1 MVLSPTPPIKFIK
14 YALTHALIYTCPP
27 LSTITIFTQAAAERL
42 ISQQD
47 NPQLQELRVGKTMIL
62 YRSGQ
67 HKILDLKLSVVQEK
81 KCITLQVGKEKIK
94 ENWLKRWHNS
104 ALPKA
109 VAGNLSEDR
118 HHQTVE
124 GICLTLVRPADGP

>member
-1 MVLSPTPPIKFIK
+1 M
-14 YALTHALIYTCPP
+14 
-27 LSTITIFTQAAAERL
+27 ITIFTKAAAERL

-81 KCITLQVGKEKIK
+81 KCITLQVGKDK
-94 ENWLKRWHNS
+94 WRQKRRRREREHTHTCV
-104 ALPKA
+104 L
-109 VAGNLSEDR
+109 
-118 HHQTVE
+118 
-124 GICLTLVRPADGP
+124 